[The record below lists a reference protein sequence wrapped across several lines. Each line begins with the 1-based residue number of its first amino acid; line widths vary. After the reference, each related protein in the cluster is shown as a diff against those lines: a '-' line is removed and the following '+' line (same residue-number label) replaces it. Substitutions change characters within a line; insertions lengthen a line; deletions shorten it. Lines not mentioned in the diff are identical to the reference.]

1 MNWDDYFQ
9 FKGFYDLLE
18 KRGSERERK
27 CMSKWE
33 RKKKREK
40 NKESDNDFATR
51 QSRYLDSADLCHFY
65 PAGCSLFPPD
75 DIAPL
80 LTVFPAVFPFRIIS
94 DRLT

>member
-1 MNWDDYFQ
+1 MNWDDYFKS
-9 FKGFYDLLE
+9 KGYYDLLE
-18 KRGSERERK
+18 KRRKKRERESASER
-27 CMSKWE
+27 E

-80 LTVFPAVFPFRIIS
+80 LTVFPAVFPFQIIF